1 MSNLSNL
8 QTLDI
13 LYKQSHPLN
22 ILENK
27 IWDVF
32 GIIEES
38 SITLAVDA
46 LLKLFLELSDAN
58 EICSDTQ
65 IDEVYDIFFNSKES
79 VDEKFK
85 TTMGIIW
92 AGNKPD

>member
-1 MSNLSNL
+1 MSNLS
-8 QTLDI
+8 TLET
-13 LYKQSHPLN
+13 LYKQSHALN

-58 EICSDTQ
+58 EICTDAQ
-65 IDEVYDIFFNSKES
+65 IDEIYDIFFNSKES
-79 VDEKFK
+79 VDDKFK
-85 TTMGIIW
+85 TTIGIIW
-92 AGNKPD
+92 SGSKPE